1 VPKWGL
7 TEEQRKARPW
17 GLDPEY
23 LVPSKVITDPI
34 HGDVYVTELE
44 RIFIDTEPFERL
56 RRIKQL
62 GNTHLV
68 YPGATHSRFSH
79 SLGALRVAQ
88 DLIDAVLDQR
98 HSRKPPRDLFAEWE
112 EERDLV
118 RRRLLEEHTTEDA
131 EQTRA
136 VINLNQ
142 ADVAKFFGTQ
152 VAVNR
157 KIAEAVV
164 AVRLG
169 GLLHDLCHIP
179 FGHSLEDELGILT
192 PHDKNPA
199 RFKRMWTRLKLP
211 VELEHQLRK
220 GGLYDEIRR
229 LILSSVK
236 GIPDLKYPFV
246 EDIVGNTVCADL
258 LDYLERDHR
267 TTGLP
272 IALGRRFL
280 SAFYVMP
287 SGDPDLGQHMILKI
301 TRPDGRERTDVVTEV
316 LKYLRYRYELSER
329 ALVHHAKLAADAMVG
344 KALEMWFDIL
354 WVVEAREYLRDKHHG
369 EGEKGARRPPTWL
382 RDRDIAEVRRK
393 FEKAQG
399 HEAKTQVHE
408 RARAEL
414 DDQLSRHGDDALLE
428 RLAELTDPTGHP
440 RRAEGVRSLARSL
453 LDRRL
458 FKPVGTQH
466 RPEKGPEQMFELW
479 GSPDK
484 RRETEEDAARWA
496 GLTHRWQVLLWVP
509 PHTMRLKIAD
519 VLVDGGE
526 AGIMRFYEYERRG
539 SRRGTDIYEAHRAL
553 WSIGVYIDP
562 EHATD
567 KLLVRKV
574 VARLARQMNITFTQ
588 FEKELGT
595 KAHLWPDQ
603 LAARQ
608 VVASSLGPG
617 EVDRRP
623 DLVKHLMEQV
633 RREQVQARGPEA
645 DDSWSALFSR
655 YQGAAASV
663 DELARA
669 AS

>member
-1 VPKWGL
+1 MPKWGL
-7 TEEQRKARPW
+7 TEEQRAAGPW
-17 GLDPEY
+17 GLDPQY

-34 HGDVYVTELE
+34 HGDVYITELE
-44 RIFIDTEPFERL
+44 RIFVDTEPFQRL

-88 DLIDAVLDQR
+88 DLVDAVLDQR

-112 EERDLV
+112 EARDL
-118 RRRLLEEHTTEDA
+118 
-131 EQTRA
+131 EQIA
-136 VINLNQ
+136 V
-142 ADVAKFFGTQ
+142 D
-152 VAVNR
+152 R

-169 GLLHDLCHIP
+169 ALLHDLCHIP

-192 PHDKNPA
+192 AHDANPA
-199 RFKRMWTRLKLP
+199 RFKRMWARLELP
-211 VELEHQLRK
+211 EGLDRQLRK
-220 GGLYDEIRR
+220 GGLYHEVRR
-229 LILSSVK
+229 VILSSLED
-236 GIPDLKYPFV
+236 IPDLRYPFV
-246 EDIVGNTVCADL
+246 EDIVGNTICADL

-267 TTGLP
+267 ATGLP
-272 IALGRRFL
+272 VALGRRFL

-344 KALEMWFDIL
+344 KALEMWFDII
-354 WVVEAREYLRDKHHG
+354 WVAHARAYLRNKHDQG
-369 EGEKGARRPPTWL
+369 RKKGLHRIPAWL
-382 RDRDIAEVRRK
+382 RGRDIAVVRRK
-393 FEKAQG
+393 FGEVEG
-399 HEAKTQVHE
+399 HDAKMKVHD

-414 DDQLSRHGDDALLE
+414 DDELSRHGDDALLE
-428 RLAELTDPTGHP
+428 RLAALTDPTGHP

-453 LDRRL
+453 LDRQL

-496 GLTHRWQVLLWVP
+496 GLAHRWQVLLWVP

-526 AGIMRFYEYERRG
+526 SGIMRFYEYERRG

-553 WSIGVYIDP
+553 WSIGVYIAA
-562 EHATD
+562 EYTTD

-574 VARLARQMNITFTQ
+574 VARLAQRMNITFTQ

-603 LAARQ
+603 LAARH
-608 VVASSLGPG
+608 VVASSLGED

-623 DLVKHLMEQV
+623 DLVKRLMEQV
-633 RREQVQARGPEA
+633 QREQVQARGPRA
-645 DDSWSALFSR
+645 DDSWNALYSR

-663 DELARA
+663 DEL
-669 AS
+669 